1 MNLFRH
7 GRAYSSLD
15 DIEKRRTKRSE
26 GIRRILWVSG
36 VILVCFVAFIGL
48 TVALLP
54 MLDLRAAQQE
64 RDHRL
69 QELQATLAEEKRQ
82 RDICTALERDPE
94 FNEAMARDK
103 GLARPDETVIHIP
116 SKPAPA
122 KPAATSPAL
131 RD

>member
-15 DIEKRRTKRSE
+15 DLEKRRTKRSE
-26 GIRRILWVSG
+26 GIRRILSVTG
-36 VILVCFVAFIGL
+36 IILLCFVAFIGL

-54 MLDLRAAQQE
+54 MLDLRAARQE

-82 RDICTALERDPE
+82 RDMCTALERDPE

-103 GLARPDETVIHIP
+103 GLARPGETVIHIP
-116 SKPAPA
+116 SKPTPA